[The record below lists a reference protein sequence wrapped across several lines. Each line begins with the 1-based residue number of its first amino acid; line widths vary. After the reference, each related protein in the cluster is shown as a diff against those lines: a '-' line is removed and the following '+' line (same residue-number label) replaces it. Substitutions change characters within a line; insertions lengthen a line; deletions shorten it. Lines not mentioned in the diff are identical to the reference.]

1 MSDATHATNDDASA
15 LRLVGHALRDGR
27 EQRELN
33 QQELANRLHIGVE
46 QLVALETGRI
56 DGLPE
61 PVFVKAMV
69 RRIASYLQIDP
80 DPLVAQLQRSPGSD
94 GLHSRDIAAEDTQ
107 ASPKTQTTTTTTTTT
122 KNNTLPLLLWLLPIV
137 LLGAAGALW
146 RLNRTSQQPLAALAP
161 PVSTV
166 RGAVPPQASVPPS
179 TTPVLQIS
187 SLEPSWITI
196 QRNGEVEFEGLLDQL
211 TVIDDPHEVKVYAG
225 RPDLVMVHK
234 AGEPGTPLGP
244 ITPLQWYS
252 LSPEPSR

>member
-1 MSDATHATNDDASA
+1 MSDATHATDNDASA
-15 LRLVGHALRDGR
+15 LRLVGQALKDGR

-33 QQELANRLHIGVE
+33 QQQLANRLHIGVE

-80 DPLVAQLQRSPGSD
+80 DPLVAQLQRPQGSD
-94 GLHSRDIAAEDTQ
+94 GPHSRDSAAEDTQ
-107 ASPKTQTTTTTTTTT
+107 ASPQTTTTTQ
-122 KNNTLPLLLWLLPIV
+122 NTLPLLLWLLPIL
-137 LLGAAGALW
+137 LLGAAGAFW
-146 RLNRTSQQPLAALAP
+146 GLNRTSQQPLAASAP

-166 RGAVPPQASVPPS
+166 RGTVPPPASVPS
-179 TTPVLQIS
+179 SKTPVLQIS

-196 QRNGEVEFEGLLDQL
+196 RRNGEVEFEGLLEQP
-211 TVIDDPHEVKVYAG
+211 TVIDDPHEVEVYAG
-225 RPDLVMVHK
+225 RPDLVMVDK

>member
-94 GLHSRDIAAEDTQ
+94 GLQSSDIDAEDTQ
-107 ASPKTQTTTTTTTTT
+107 ASPKTQTTT
-122 KNNTLPLLLWLLPIV
+122 KNNTLPLMLWLLPIV
-137 LLGAAGALW
+137 LLGAAGAFW
-146 RLNRTSQQPLAALAP
+146 GLNRTSQKPLTASAP

-166 RGAVPPQASVPPS
+166 RGTVPPPASVPS
-179 TTPVLQIS
+179 SKTPVLQIS

-196 QRNGEVEFEGLLDQL
+196 RRNGEVEFEGLLEQP
-211 TVIDDPHEVKVYAG
+211 TVIDDPHEVEVYAG
-225 RPDLVMVHK
+225 RPDLVMVDK

>member
-1 MSDATHATNDDASA
+1 MSDATHAPDDDASA
-15 LRLVGHALRDGR
+15 LRLVGQALRDGR
-27 EQRELN
+27 EQRDLN
-33 QQELANRLHIGVE
+33 QHELANRLHIGVE
-46 QLVALETGRI
+46 QLVALETGRM

-80 DPLVAQLQRSPGSD
+80 DPLVAKLQRPQCSD
-94 GLHSRDIAAEDTQ
+94 GPHSRDIAAEDTQ
-107 ASPKTQTTTTTTTTT
+107 ASPKTQTTT
-122 KNNTLPLLLWLLPIV
+122 KNNSLPLRLWLLPIV
-137 LLGAAGALW
+137 LLGAAGAFWGLS
-146 RLNRTSQQPLAALAP
+146 RTWQRPLRASAP

-166 RGAVPPQASVPPS
+166 RGAVPPPASVPPS

-196 QRNGEVEFEGLLDQL
+196 RRNGEIEFEGLLEQP
-211 TVIDDPHEVKVYAG
+211 TVIDDPHEVEVYAG
-225 RPDLVMVHK
+225 RPDLVMVDK

>member
-1 MSDATHATNDDASA
+1 MSDATHVPDDDASA
-15 LRLVGHALRDGR
+15 LRLVGQALRDGR

-33 QQELANRLHIGVE
+33 QHELANRLHIGVE
-46 QLVALETGRI
+46 QLVALETGRM

-80 DPLVAQLQRSPGSD
+80 DPLVAQLQRPKGS
-94 GLHSRDIAAEDTQ
+94 GGPPSRDTAAEDSQ
-107 ASPKTQTTTTTTTTT
+107 ASPKTQTTTTTTT
-122 KNNTLPLLLWLLPIV
+122 NNTLPLLLWLLPIV

-146 RLNRTSQQPLAALAP
+146 GLNRTSQRPLIASAP

-166 RGAVPPQASVPPS
+166 RGTVPPPASAPPS
-179 TTPVLQIS
+179 KTLMLQIS

-196 QRNGEVEFEGLLDQL
+196 RRNGEVEFEGLLEQP
-211 TVIDDPHEVKVYAG
+211 TMIEDPHEVEVYAG
-225 RPDLVMVHK
+225 RPDLVMVDK

-244 ITPLQWYS
+244 ITPLQWYP

>member
-69 RRIASYLQIDP
+69 RRIANYLQIDP

-107 ASPKTQTTTTTTTTT
+107 ASPKTQTTTT
-122 KNNTLPLLLWLLPIV
+122 
-137 LLGAAGALW
+137 
-146 RLNRTSQQPLAALAP
+146 R
-161 PVSTV
+161 
-166 RGAVPPQASVPPS
+166 
-179 TTPVLQIS
+179 TTP
-187 SLEPSWITI
+187 SLCCSGCCQSCCSERREPC
-196 QRNGEVEFEGLLDQL
+196 GD
-211 TVIDDPHEVKVYAG
+211 
-225 RPDLVMVHK
+225 
-234 AGEPGTPLGP
+234 
-244 ITPLQWYS
+244 
-252 LSPEPSR
+252 

>member
-1 MSDATHATNDDASA
+1 MSDATHATDNDASA
-15 LRLVGHALRDGR
+15 LRLVGQALKDGR

-33 QQELANRLHIGVE
+33 QQQLANRLHIGVE

-80 DPLVAQLQRSPGSD
+80 DPLVAQLQRPKGS
-94 GLHSRDIAAEDTQ
+94 GGPPSRDTAAEDTQ
-107 ASPKTQTTTTTTTTT
+107 ASLKTQSTTTTTT
-122 KNNTLPLLLWLLPIV
+122 NNTLPLLLWLLPIV

-146 RLNRTSQQPLAALAP
+146 GLNRTSQQPLAASAP

-166 RGAVPPQASVPPS
+166 RGTVPPPASVPS
-179 TTPVLQIS
+179 SKTPVLQIS

-196 QRNGEVEFEGLLDQL
+196 RRNGEVEFEGLLEQP
-211 TVIDDPHEVKVYAG
+211 TVIDAPHEVEVYAG
-225 RPDLVMVHK
+225 RPDLVMVDK

-244 ITPLQWYS
+244 ITPLKWYS

>member
-1 MSDATHATNDDASA
+1 MSDATHATDNDASA
-15 LRLVGHALRDGR
+15 LRLVGQALKDGR

-33 QQELANRLHIGVE
+33 QQQLANRLHIGVE

-80 DPLVAQLQRSPGSD
+80 DPLVAQLQRPQGSD
-94 GLHSRDIAAEDTQ
+94 GPHSRDSAAEDTQ
-107 ASPKTQTTTTTTTTT
+107 ASPKTQTTT
-122 KNNTLPLLLWLLPIV
+122 NTPLPLRLWLLPFL
-137 LLGAAGALW
+137 LLGAAGAFW
-146 RLNRTSQQPLAALAP
+146 GLNRTWQRPLAASKP

-166 RGAVPPQASVPPS
+166 RGAVPPPTSAPPS

-196 QRNGEVEFEGLLDQL
+196 RRNGEVEFEGLLDQP
-211 TVIDDPHEVKVYAG
+211 TVIDDPHEVEVYAG
-225 RPDLVMVHK
+225 RPDLVMVDK

-252 LSPEPSR
+252 LSPKPSR

>member
-80 DPLVAQLQRSPGSD
+80 DPLVAQLQRSPASD

-107 ASPKTQTTTTTTTTT
+107 ASPKTQTTT

-146 RLNRTSQQPLAALAP
+146 GLNRTSQQPLAALAP
-161 PVSTV
+161 PVGTV
-166 RGAVPPQASVPPS
+166 RGAAPPQASVPPS

-196 QRNGEVEFEGLLDQL
+196 RRNGEVEFEGLLEQP
-211 TVIDDPHEVKVYAG
+211 TVIDAPHEVEVYAG
-225 RPDLVMVHK
+225 RPDLVMVDK

>member
-1 MSDATHATNDDASA
+1 MSDATHATDNDASA
-15 LRLVGHALRDGR
+15 LRLVGQALKDGR

-33 QQELANRLHIGVE
+33 QQQLANRLHIGVE

-80 DPLVAQLQRSPGSD
+80 DPLVAQLQQPQGSD
-94 GLHSRDIAAEDTQ
+94 GPHSRDAAAEDTQ
-107 ASPKTQTTTTTTTTT
+107 ASPQTQTTTTTQ
-122 KNNTLPLLLWLLPIV
+122 NTLPLLLWLLPIL
-137 LLGAAGALW
+137 LLGAAGAFW
-146 RLNRTSQQPLAALAP
+146 GLNRTSQQPLAASAP
-161 PVSTV
+161 PVSSV
-166 RGAVPPQASVPPS
+166 RGTVPPPASAPQS
-179 TTPVLQIS
+179 KTPVLQIS
-187 SLEPSWITI
+187 SQEPSWITI
-196 QRNGEVEFEGLLDQL
+196 RRNGEVEFEGLLEQP
-211 TVIDDPHEVKVYAG
+211 TVIEDPHEVEVYAG
-225 RPDLVMVHK
+225 RPDLVMVDK

>member
-1 MSDATHATNDDASA
+1 MSDATHATEDDASA
-15 LRLVGHALRDGR
+15 LRLVGQALRDGR

-33 QQELANRLHIGVE
+33 QQQLASRLHIGVE

-80 DPLVAQLQRSPGSD
+80 DPLVAQLQRPQGSD
-94 GLHSRDIAAEDTQ
+94 GHHSNDIAAEDTP
-107 ASPKTQTTTTTTTTT
+107 ASPKTQTTTNT
-122 KNNTLPLLLWLLPIV
+122 NNTLPLLLWLLPIL
-137 LLGAAGALW
+137 LLGAAGAFW
-146 RLNRTSQQPLAALAP
+146 GLNRTWQRPLAASAP
-161 PVSTV
+161 PVSSV
-166 RGAVPPQASVPPS
+166 RGTVPPPASAPPS

-196 QRNGEVEFEGLLDQL
+196 RRNGEVEFEGLLEKP
-211 TVIDDPHEVKVYAG
+211 TVIDDPHEVEVYAG
-225 RPDLVMVHK
+225 RPDLVMVDK

-252 LSPEPSR
+252 LSTEPSR

>member
-1 MSDATHATNDDASA
+1 M
-15 LRLVGHALRDGR
+15 
-27 EQRELN
+27 
-33 QQELANRLHIGVE
+33 
-46 QLVALETGRI
+46 ALETGRM

-80 DPLVAQLQRSPGSD
+80 DPLVAQLQQPQGSN
-94 GLHSRDIAAEDTQ
+94 GPHSRDSAAEDTQ
-107 ASPKTQTTTTTTTTT
+107 ASPQTQTTTTTQ
-122 KNNTLPLLLWLLPIV
+122 NTLPLLLWLLPIL
-137 LLGAAGALW
+137 LLGAAGAFW
-146 RLNRTSQQPLAALAP
+146 GLNRTSQQPLAASAP

>member
-1 MSDATHATNDDASA
+1 MSDATHATDNDASA
-15 LRLVGHALRDGR
+15 LRLVGQALKDGR

-33 QQELANRLHIGVE
+33 QQQLANRLHIGVE

-80 DPLVAQLQRSPGSD
+80 DPLVAQLQQPQGSD
-94 GLHSRDIAAEDTQ
+94 GPHSRDSAAEDTQ
-107 ASPKTQTTTTTTTTT
+107 ASPQTQTTTTTQ
-122 KNNTLPLLLWLLPIV
+122 NTLPLLLWLLPIL
-137 LLGAAGALW
+137 LLGAAGAFW
-146 RLNRTSQQPLAALAP
+146 RLNRTSQQPLAASAP
-161 PVSTV
+161 PVSSV
-166 RGAVPPQASVPPS
+166 RGTVPPPASAPPS
-179 TTPVLQIS
+179 KTPVLQIS
-187 SLEPSWITI
+187 SQEPSWITI
-196 QRNGEVEFEGLLDQL
+196 RRNGEVEFEGLLEQP
-211 TVIDDPHEVKVYAG
+211 TVIEDPHEVEVYAG
-225 RPDLVMVHK
+225 RPDLVMVDK

>member
-1 MSDATHATNDDASA
+1 MSDATHVPDDDASA
-15 LRLVGHALRDGR
+15 LRLVGQALRDGR

-33 QQELANRLHIGVE
+33 QHELANRLHIGVE
-46 QLVALETGRI
+46 QLVALETGRM

-80 DPLVAQLQRSPGSD
+80 DPLVAQLQRPKGS
-94 GLHSRDIAAEDTQ
+94 GGPPSRDTAAEDTQ
-107 ASPKTQTTTTTTTTT
+107 ASPKTQSTTTTTT
-122 KNNTLPLLLWLLPIV
+122 NNTLPLLLWLLPIV

-146 RLNRTSQQPLAALAP
+146 GLNRTSQRPLTASAP
-161 PVSTV
+161 PVSPV
-166 RGAVPPQASVPPS
+166 REAMPPQASVPPS

-196 QRNGEVEFEGLLDQL
+196 RRNGEVEFEGLLEQPK
-211 TVIDDPHEVKVYAG
+211 VIDDPHEVEVYAG
-225 RPDLVMVHK
+225 RPDLVMVDK

>member
-1 MSDATHATNDDASA
+1 MSDATHAPDDNASA
-15 LRLVGHALRDGR
+15 LCLVGQALRDGR

-33 QQELANRLHIGVE
+33 QHELANRLHIGVE
-46 QLVALETGRI
+46 QLVALETGRM

-80 DPLVAQLQRSPGSD
+80 DPLVAQLQRPKGS
-94 GLHSRDIAAEDTQ
+94 GGPPSRDTAAEDTQ
-107 ASPKTQTTTTTTTTT
+107 ASPKTQTTT
-122 KNNTLPLLLWLLPIV
+122 NNTLPLLLWLLPIV

-146 RLNRTSQQPLAALAP
+146 GLNRTSQQPLAALAP

-166 RGAVPPQASVPPS
+166 REAVPPQASVPPS

-196 QRNGEVEFEGLLDQL
+196 RRNGEVEFEGLLERP
-211 TVIDDPHEVKVYAG
+211 TVIDDPHEVEVYAG
-225 RPDLVMVHK
+225 RPDLVMVDK